1 MSEEATAQSE
11 TTTTPEANTAPLKGL
26 LGTKI
31 GMTRVFVD
39 DTRMVPVTVV
49 TAENLVVTQVKTK
62 ITDGYDAVQVGYGDV
77 GERKLSK
84 AEVGHFK
91 KKNVG
96 PKRFAHEFR
105 VKDTSEFKVGQAVPV
120 SVFSKGDWVQ
130 VSGLT
135 KGKGYAGVV
144 KRHGFAG
151 LPHSHGN
158 GEYRNHP
165 GSSGAQGP
173 QHVLPGTRKP
183 GHMGHVWS
191 TVPRME
197 VVDVDTE
204 KNLILLRGSVP
215 EPNSNFVGLEAH
227 LRGDISAA
235 AGVQASSKPR
245 PRSKSSP
252 LSSAARDQSDFM
264 ELKIINNTGQES
276 GAVQFDEA
284 LVATRASQ
292 AVLHEVVVAYLAGLR
307 SGTHR
312 TKTRAEVSGGGIKP
326 WKQKH
331 TGNSRS
337 GSNRSPLWRKG
348 GIIFGPVPRDY
359 SVTIPKKKK
368 HLAFRMAM
376 KSLLDNNKIQVVDPI
391 EINRAENQE
400 SSRPCSRSGK
410 RRPIRFSSPTKW
422 TRCSIAPRASILNGV
437 CA

>member
-11 TTTTPEANTAPLKGL
+11 TVATPEANNVAPLKGL

-49 TAENLVVTQVKTK
+49 TAENLIVTQVKTK
-62 ITDGYDAVQVGYGDV
+62 TNDGYDAVQVGYGDV
-77 GERKLSK
+77 VERKISK

-91 KKNVG
+91 KKNVTL
-96 PKRFAHEFR
+96 KRWTHEFR

-120 SVFSKGDWVQ
+120 SVFSKGDWLQ

-191 TVPRME
+191 TVPRIE

-204 KNLILLRGSVP
+204 RNLILLRGSVP
-215 EPNSNFVGLEAH
+215 GPNGNFVV
-227 LRGDISAA
+227 LRPTSRHIGAA
-235 AGVQASSKPR
+235 ATQ
-245 PRSKSSP
+245 
-252 LSSAARDQSDFM
+252 
-264 ELKIINNTGQES
+264 
-276 GAVQFDEA
+276 
-284 LVATRASQ
+284 
-292 AVLHEVVVAYLAGLR
+292 
-307 SGTHR
+307 
-312 TKTRAEVSGGGIKP
+312 VSTAK
-326 WKQKH
+326 
-331 TGNSRS
+331 
-337 GSNRSPLWRKG
+337 
-348 GIIFGPVPRDY
+348 V
-359 SVTIPKKKK
+359 KK
-368 HLAFRMAM
+368 
-376 KSLLDNNKIQVVDPI
+376 
-391 EINRAENQE
+391 
-400 SSRPCSRSGK
+400 
-410 RRPIRFSSPTKW
+410 
-422 TRCSIAPRASILNGV
+422 
-437 CA
+437 